1 MEAKQFKTLIKEAVR
16 EAVREEIGLMLL
28 EQLKGGNNVAQN
40 QQPINENRSLSFDS
54 GDVHNV
60 GMRAQMSNRM
70 AEMFGLPSGNKPQQT
85 LKVNPTS
92 DNPFAAF
99 INDTAASL
107 SPSEMRQMMSGG
119 GE

>member
-1 MEAKQFKTLIKEAVR
+1 MEAQKFKTLIKEAVR

-28 EQLKGGNNVAQN
+28 EQLKNGHTT

-54 GDVHNV
+54 GDVHSV
-60 GMRAQMSNRM
+60 GMRSQMGSKM
-70 AEMFGLPSGNKPQQT
+70 AEMFGLPGGNKPQQT

-99 INDTAASL
+99 INDTAANL
-107 SPSEMRQMMSGG
+107 SPSEMRQMMGGG